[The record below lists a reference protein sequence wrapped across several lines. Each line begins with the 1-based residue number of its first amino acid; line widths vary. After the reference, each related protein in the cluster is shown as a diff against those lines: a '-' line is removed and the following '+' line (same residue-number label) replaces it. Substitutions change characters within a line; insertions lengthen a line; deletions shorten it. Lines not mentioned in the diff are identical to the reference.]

1 MYNFSNVKPL
11 LSLLGSTHWYLWCNS
26 YFRCCCCL
34 LDIILVRLFTSIFSL
49 SHTQTHTNTVIN
61 NLASCVWQSMYCWLT
76 AGFEWWQKVNSPSA
90 DTFDIDDESN
100 RVDRV
105 SFYVREMPLS
115 DSGLEDKGKSLIT
128 ESVMGPDLQPVHM
141 CPSNI
146 YIAKRE

>member
-1 MYNFSNVKPL
+1 MNYMYNFSNVKPL
-11 LSLLGSTHWYLWCNS
+11 LSLPGSTHWYLWCNS
-26 YFRCCCCL
+26 YFRCCCFL

-61 NLASCVWQSMYCWLT
+61 NLAGCVWQSMYCWLT

-105 SFYVREMPLS
+105 SFYVRECHFQTLVWKIREN
-115 DSGLEDKGKSLIT
+115 LW
-128 ESVMGPDLQPVHM
+128 LQS
-141 CPSNI
+141 PSWAPTYSQSTCVQVI
-146 YIAKRE
+146 SI